1 MIRNSIE
8 RTKKSTF
15 LVRVPSTEP
24 KHKGFPSPIGTGFF
38 ISADGYFVTAGHVL
52 KGVSGGDTLKLSQ
65 PELELM
71 KRDTNPL
78 EHIDIVAIWSQFDIA
93 LLKVNFEKN
102 SNNPLLT
109 NKTGFDYLDIDFED
123 CLDGTPVYSY
133 GFPLPKV
140 NLSEIKIKQGTATLT
155 LGLEYLCPRVTSAI
169 ISSHYDAIGPIRSE
183 ALPKWY
189 VIDKA
194 LNYGNSGGPIICSET
209 GRAIAVCA
217 RFQPV
222 SIPQMQNVRVSVPS
236 LYSIASS
243 LANIKDDIKKLI
255 NTNG

>member
-1 MIRNSIE
+1 MIRNTIE

-15 LVRVPSTEP
+15 LVRVPSPIPE
-24 KHKGFPSPIGTGFF
+24 HHGFPSPKGTGFF
-38 ISADGYFVTAGHVL
+38 ISANGYFVTASHVL
-52 KGVSGGDTLKLSQ
+52 KGISSGDELKLDQ
-65 PELELM
+65 PELELT
-71 KRDTNPL
+71 KRDTQPL
-78 EHIDIVAIWSQFDIA
+78 EHIEIVRIWPQLDIA

-102 SNNPLLT
+102 SKNPLLT
-109 NKTGFDYLDIDFED
+109 NKIGFDYLDIDFED
-123 CLDGTPVYSY
+123 CPDGTPIYSY

-140 NLSEIKIKQGTATLT
+140 NLSEIKIKEGTATLT
-155 LGLEYLCPRVTSAI
+155 IGLEFICPRVTSAI
-169 ISSHYDAIGPIRSE
+169 ISSHYDAIGPLRSK

-209 GRAIAVCA
+209 GRVIAVCA

-222 SIPQMQNVRVSVPS
+222 SIRQMQNVRVSVPS

-243 LANIKDDIKKLI
+243 LANVESEIKNLVI
-255 NTNG
+255 